1 MVLTPRSPCGI
12 CHKNVNKNQKAIQ
25 CNECNFWFH
34 AKCEKISDLEYKIL
48 CDQPDNIP
56 WFCVNCT
63 MFDRESTFPFG
74 SLDNEDLLILN
85 NLDIPSLTE
94 SEPSFEIT
102 SHLTNLPNLSDYD
115 IDEQMPQAIDSRYFS
130 LSELSSLKP
139 FSTDLS
145 IIHTNIRSLSLH
157 FDELVSLSVQS
168 SLNPDVIGVSEI
180 WHSDNKPICTNVDIP
195 GYTFY
200 KTSSS
205 SQNGGVGLYTKST
218 LNSVLRQDL
227 SYSTADFETV
237 WVEVDNKKDKNMLFC
252 CVYRHPDTDIENIT
266 SHFHEIL
273 SRISNN
279 KLIFILGDFNINLL
293 NYDSH
298 IPSNDFINTFFSHN
312 LLPCIHHPSRISES
326 SKSIIDNI
334 FTNSYHSNITSGN
347 ILTQITDHFPQF
359 LILSNSKVT
368 RNKTQSLKYDYSK
381 LKEDKFIED
390 FHNIDFTYLENE
402 NIDSN
407 NKFDKLLTDL
417 NCLSN
422 KHAPIRRRTKKEMKL
437 LHKPW
442 INSRIQKMMKIRD
455 KALHKMKLNKTESN
469 ITLFKKFRNRISNE
483 LKQNK
488 ASYYYNYFSENR
500 KNIKKVWAGIKT
512 VISHKS
518 SSSTTVNKIKDS
530 DGNVTSDSGQISN
543 VFNDFFVNVANK
555 ITKRLP
561 QNPKSPLY
569 YLSNR
574 TSKSF
579 FVEPITHFE
588 VYDIINVLNP
598 SKSVGPY
605 SIPVKLLKILSS
617 SVSPLLASLANH
629 SFQTGIF
636 PEKLKTAKVIALFK
650 KGDCELPSNYRPISL
665 LSIFSKIFEK
675 LMYKRL
681 YKFLEIHNV
690 LYSLQFGFQQNHS
703 IDHALVSMTEDIRNT
718 LDNKKF
724 GCGIFI
730 DLQKAFDTV
739 NHQILLSKLEH
750 YGIRG
755 CALNWFRSYLSDRQ
769 QYVCINESNSRM
781 MKITCGVPQGS
792 VLGPLPFLIYIN
804 DLPHVSKKL
813 KFYLFAD
820 DTNIYCKSDNLS
832 NLVKSVNTELKL
844 VKKWLDVNK
853 LSLNIEKTNFIV
865 FHSFATSVPADTII
879 KIGKK
884 HIKKVK
890 FVRFLGLLLDEHLS
904 WKYHLS
910 ELSKKLARCC
920 GMFFKIRNMVP
931 HEVLICLYNALFLSF
946 LQYGIIVW
954 GQTFNTYLDPLFK
967 IQKKTVRAISFQ
979 PPLSPSSPIFKD
991 LQLLELSAIFRLK
1004 LLTFVFDSIH
1014 GNLPICFNN
1023 FFLLG
1028 SSVHQYC
1035 TRQANKGDLYLV
1047 NKNTLQYGLKSLR
1060 YLGAKLWND
1069 VPVEI
1074 RNIRLKNLFKLQ
1086 LKIHLQNL

>member
-1 MVLTPRSPCGI
+1 M
-12 CHKNVNKNQKAIQ
+12 
-25 CNECNFWFH
+25 
-34 AKCEKISDLEYKIL
+34 
-48 CDQPDNIP
+48 
-56 WFCVNCT
+56 
-63 MFDRESTFPFG
+63 
-74 SLDNEDLLILN
+74 
-85 NLDIPSLTE
+85 
-94 SEPSFEIT
+94 
-102 SHLTNLPNLSDYD
+102 
-115 IDEQMPQAIDSRYFS
+115 
-130 LSELSSLKP
+130 
-139 FSTDLS
+139 
-145 IIHTNIRSLSLH
+145 
-157 FDELVSLSVQS
+157 
-168 SLNPDVIGVSEI
+168 
-180 WHSDNKPICTNVDIP
+180 
-195 GYTFY
+195 
-200 KTSSS
+200 
-205 SQNGGVGLYTKST
+205 
-218 LNSVLRQDL
+218 
-227 SYSTADFETV
+227 
-237 WVEVDNKKDKNMLFC
+237 
-252 CVYRHPDTDIENIT
+252 
-266 SHFHEIL
+266 
-273 SRISNN
+273 
-279 KLIFILGDFNINLL
+279 GDFNINLL

-483 LKQNK
+483 LKQSK
-488 ASYYYNYFSENR
+488 ASCYYNYFSENR

-690 LYSLQFGFQQNHS
+690 LYSLQFGFQQN
-703 IDHALVSMTEDIRNT
+703 
-718 LDNKKF
+718 
-724 GCGIFI
+724 
-730 DLQKAFDTV
+730 
-739 NHQILLSKLEH
+739 
-750 YGIRG
+750 
-755 CALNWFRSYLSDRQ
+755 
-769 QYVCINESNSRM
+769 
-781 MKITCGVPQGS
+781 QG
-792 VLGPLPFLIYIN
+792 
-804 DLPHVSKKL
+804 
-813 KFYLFAD
+813 
-820 DTNIYCKSDNLS
+820 
-832 NLVKSVNTELKL
+832 
-844 VKKWLDVNK
+844 
-853 LSLNIEKTNFIV
+853 
-865 FHSFATSVPADTII
+865 
-879 KIGKK
+879 
-884 HIKKVK
+884 
-890 FVRFLGLLLDEHLS
+890 R
-904 WKYHLS
+904 
-910 ELSKKLARCC
+910 
-920 GMFFKIRNMVP
+920 
-931 HEVLICLYNALFLSF
+931 
-946 LQYGIIVW
+946 
-954 GQTFNTYLDPLFK
+954 
-967 IQKKTVRAISFQ
+967 IQKKF
-979 PPLSPSSPIFKD
+979 
-991 LQLLELSAIFRLK
+991 
-1004 LLTFVFDSIH
+1004 
-1014 GNLPICFNN
+1014 
-1023 FFLLG
+1023 
-1028 SSVHQYC
+1028 
-1035 TRQANKGDLYLV
+1035 
-1047 NKNTLQYGLKSLR
+1047 
-1060 YLGAKLWND
+1060 
-1069 VPVEI
+1069 
-1074 RNIRLKNLFKLQ
+1074 
-1086 LKIHLQNL
+1086 